1 MVLVKDR
8 VGPLASRPNRGE
20 YIGAVYTALDT
31 HTDYFWNGANWVVV
45 GRFDPLYKYAA
56 EMKSNGT
63 DVPES
68 AQDAGITRW
77 SLADAA
83 TQRVKWTWAIPNGW
97 DGIAV
102 RWGWDNEGAGA
113 GNVNFTF
120 AYRFIFFGEG
130 DVDAGAMTS
139 IVVPPI
145 AAAGQ
150 FDFNYALPAETANI
164 ATPAGAFGDKPTMV
178 CSLSRD
184 GAADTLNNA
193 IAIQFATATR
203 TA

>member
-1 MVLVKDR
+1 MTLVKDR
-8 VGPLASRPNRGE
+8 VGPIASRPNRGE
-20 YIGAVYTALDT
+20 YIGATYTALDQ
-31 HTDYFWNGANWVVV
+31 HTDYMWNGANWVAV
-45 GRFDPLYKYAA
+45 GRFDPLYAYHND
-56 EMKSNGT
+56 MVSNGT

-68 AQDAGITRW
+68 AQDVGIPRW

-83 TQRVKWTWAIPNGW
+83 TQRVKWVWAIPNSW

-102 RWGWDNEGAGA
+102 RWAWDNETAGV

-120 AYRFIFFGEG
+120 SYRFIYFGEG
-130 DVDAGAMTS
+130 DVDAGAMTN

-150 FDFNYALPAETANI
+150 FDFNYALPTETSNI
-164 ATPAGAFGDKPTMV
+164 ATPSGGFGDKPTMV
-178 CSLSRD
+178 CVLSRD
-184 GAADTLNNA
+184 GTADTLNAA

-203 TA
+203 TS